1 MRRSV
6 LLLCCVLPSA
16 CLPLGAGE
24 ECPDPT
30 LADDT
35 AAPEPE
41 LCGETVVLEAV
52 AHDDDDFDRFLPIP
66 HGGRDRS
73 DGLPRSVQDGDFLV
87 TAPGRGSGFAGT
99 DEAVTW
105 VFNLKG
111 ESPEAWRQV
120 VHATERTLLESTVD
134 LSFTPSR
141 DGGLSNDQLSVG
153 GIRIREGASPIRPW
167 QETGES
173 VWEEGRTYDIS
184 VDLLERFEADDLT
197 HALLDQLPGYIPAT
211 YADDSLIEE
220 ASLRLVYDVCGGAST
235 DPTDEPTGP
244 DLPPT
249 IEIFAPMDAD
259 EIVYDG
265 YDEVLELWYAD
276 VTLRGEGTDPED
288 DVVTDLVWT
297 TDRSDLQSV
306 DLGQGG
312 ELTVRLYGD
321 DCFGTTH
328 TLTLTGT
335 DSAGNQVQAQ
345 VTIRIWTLC

>member
-1 MRRSV
+1 
-6 LLLCCVLPSA
+6 
-16 CLPLGAGE
+16 
-24 ECPDPT
+24 
-30 LADDT
+30 
-35 AAPEPE
+35 
-41 LCGETVVLEAV
+41 
-52 AHDDDDFDRFLPIP
+52 DDDFDLDLPIP

-120 VHATERTLLESTVD
+120 MNATERTLLEATVD

-153 GIRIREGASPIRPW
+153 GIRPREGASPIRPW
-167 QETGES
+167 QETGAS
-173 VWEEGRTYDIS
+173 AWEEGRTYDIS
-184 VDLLERFEADDLT
+184 VDLRERFEARDLT
-197 HALLDQLPGYIPAT
+197 HALIDQLPGYLPAT
-211 YADDSLIEE
+211 YADDALVEE
-220 ASLRLVYDVCGGAST
+220 ASLRLVYDVCAGGSE
-235 DPTDEPTGP
+235 PTDEPTGP

-249 IEIFAPMDAD
+249 VEIIAPLDAD
-259 EIVYDG
+259 EFLYDG
-265 YDEVLELWYAD
+265 FDDVVGLWYAD
-276 VTLRGEGTDPED
+276 VTLRGAGFDPED
-288 DVVTDLVWT
+288 DVVASLAWT
-297 TDRSDLQSV
+297 TDRSDLQSAA
-306 DLGQGG
+306 LGTGS

-321 DCFGTTH
+321 DCFGTNH

-335 DSAGNQVQAQ
+335 DSAGNQVQAV